1 MSPADP
7 VELHLEEC
15 EDSQA
20 TTAAFLPLMDLIGE
34 KGLKG
39 CT

>member
-1 MSPADP
+1 MSQADP
-7 VELHLEEC
+7 AEFHLEEW

-20 TTAAFLPLMDLIGE
+20 TTAASLPLMDPIGE